1 MPGPVAGVVAAP
13 AAAVTVMEVMAKAVA
28 AAAARPAVRYLRML
42 MAITLP
48 TARRADIGVSRRMK
62 VGFSPHLLEL

>member
-1 MPGPVAGVVAAP
+1 VVAAP
-13 AAAVTVMEVMAKAVA
+13 AAAVTVLEVMAKAVA

-62 VGFSPHLLEL
+62 VGFSPHPLEP

>member
-1 MPGPVAGVVAAP
+1 VVAAP
-13 AAAVTVMEVMAKAVA
+13 AAAVTVMEVVAKAVA

-48 TARRADIGVSRRMK
+48 TARRADIGVSRRMR
-62 VGFSPHLLEL
+62 VGFSPHLPEL

>member
-1 MPGPVAGVVAAP
+1 
-13 AAAVTVMEVMAKAVA
+13 
-28 AAAARPAVRYLRML
+28 

-62 VGFSPHLLEL
+62 VGFSPHPLEPELFSLNITRPGGAGVSGDRLTLFPDFFFLY